1 MTRESVNS
9 AGGGE
14 TVLNDVHSR
23 LNPTRVRLLHRPT
36 TVEEVQAALRQARAD
51 GLPVAIC
58 GGRHAMGGQQFC
70 SDGVQLDM
78 SGMNRV
84 LWIDHS
90 RRTARIEAGAQWP
103 EIVSGLQAGQIG
115 VRVPLTF
122 RQKQTGADQLSLGGA
137 LAANVH
143 GRGLRWPPFV
153 SEIAS
158 FLLVDGDGD
167 VHRCSRRENP
177 DLFRLAIGGYGLFG
191 VVVEVE
197 LRLVPRRP
205 LERVVEIT
213 TLDDIATTFEARNR
227 EDFEYGDFQFMTDA
241 TAEGFMNKGVLSCY
255 RPVQGEREPMPDS
268 VELRP
273 EMWKRL
279 LHLAHVDKASAFE
292 LYAGHYRATH
302 GQVYASD
309 LHQLGTYVEGYHE
322 EIDAAT
328 RVAGSEMITELY
340 VPRDR
345 LTDFMQVCRSDF
357 REHGVDF
364 IYGTIRLIEEDEET
378 FLPWA
383 RRPYACVI
391 FNLHVAHDEA
401 GVARAIVDFKRL
413 IDRALE
419 RGGSFY
425 LTYHRWATREQLL
438 QAYPELPAWLAE
450 KRRFDPEER
459 FQSDWY

>member
-1 MTRESVNS
+1 M
-9 AGGGE
+9 
-14 TVLNDVHSR
+14 
-23 LNPTRVRLLHRPT
+23 
-36 TVEEVQAALRQARAD
+36 
-51 GLPVAIC
+51 
-58 GGRHAMGGQQFC
+58 
-70 SDGVQLDM
+70 
-78 SGMNRV
+78 
-84 LWIDHS
+84 
-90 RRTARIEAGAQWP
+90 
-103 EIVSGLQAGQIG
+103 
-115 VRVPLTF
+115 
-122 RQKQTGADQLSLGGA
+122 
-137 LAANVH
+137 
-143 GRGLRWPPFV
+143 
-153 SEIAS
+153 
-158 FLLVDGDGD
+158 
-167 VHRCSRRENP
+167 
-177 DLFRLAIGGYGLFG
+177 
-191 VVVEVE
+191 
-197 LRLVPRRP
+197 
-205 LERVVEIT
+205 
-213 TLDDIATTFEARNR
+213 
-227 EDFEYGDFQFMTDA
+227 
-241 TAEGFMNKGVLSCY
+241 LSCY
-255 RPVQGEREPMPDS
+255 RPIHGESEPMPDP

-273 EMWKRL
+273 EMWKHL
-279 LHLAHVDKASAFE
+279 LRLAHVDKASAFE

-328 RVAGSEMITELY
+328 GVPGSEMISELY

-391 FNLHVAHDEA
+391 FNLHVPHDEA
-401 GVARAIVDFKRL
+401 GVARASVDFRRL

-419 RGGSFY
+419 RSGSFY

-459 FQSDWY
+459 FQSDWYRHIRDLIGSM